1 MSKLIKAKR
10 FETHATISWIDKSE
24 GAPKLK
30 TEKWFY
36 VGKFTQ
42 CKVET
47 MLAAAGIIGGVDALE
62 VVSTLYT
69 MSDEEFFKNATP
81 ETKKDEE

>member
-10 FETHATISWIDKSE
+10 FETQATISWIDKTE

-30 TEKWFY
+30 TEKRLY

-42 CKVET
+42 RRVET
-47 MLAAAGIIGGVDALE
+47 MLAAAGIIGGLLMVILI
-62 VVSTLYT
+62 T
-69 MSDEEFFKNATP
+69 MGKKIISLFK
-81 ETKKDEE
+81 K

>member
-10 FETHATISWIDKSE
+10 FETQATISWIDKTE
-24 GAPKLK
+24 GSPKLK
-30 TEKWFY
+30 TEKRLY

-42 CKVET
+42 RRVET

-69 MSDEEFFKNATP
+69 MSDVEFFKNATP
-81 ETKKDEE
+81 ETKKDEV